1 MVNMQLAMY
10 QMLTNSSSTST
21 NALQYNSAFRVRS
34 IDESI
39 VTNSHPSLKNHH
51 QKPLK
56 RLIHKRQRLEK
67 NLTTSK

>member
-21 NALQYNSAFRVRS
+21 NALEYNSAYRVRS
-34 IDESI
+34 IDESN
-39 VTNSHPSLKNHH
+39 VTNYHLSLKNY